1 MAGAVGVGAARARGE
16 SADTV
21 SAEAAVAANV
31 DLAGL
36 TSALRDVLFR
46 GRVRAN
52 AHAGKLFCR

>member
-16 SADTV
+16 NADAV

-31 DLAGL
+31 DLAGFA
-36 TSALRDVLFR
+36 TALRDVFFR

-52 AHAGKLFCR
+52 AQGRELFC

>member
-16 SADTV
+16 CADAV

-36 TSALRDVLFR
+36 ATALRDVFLR

-52 AHAGKLFCR
+52 T